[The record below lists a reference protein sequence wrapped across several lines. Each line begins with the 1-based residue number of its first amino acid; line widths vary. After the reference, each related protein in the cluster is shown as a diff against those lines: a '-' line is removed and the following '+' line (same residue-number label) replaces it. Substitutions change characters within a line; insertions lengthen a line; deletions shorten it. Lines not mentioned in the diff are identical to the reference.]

1 MTFDELVSIWHGSA
15 EWWLKAEGDSDYFF
29 KGFVTDMTL
38 PTFLKIRDCEI
49 VNIDDY
55 DLMQETEEQVLIL
68 TLRIP
73 EELRYWVN
81 LCVSLRNEEKANEQ
95 GDKNAE

>member
-15 EWWLKAEGDSDYFF
+15 EWWLKAEGDSDYFY
-29 KGFVTDMTL
+29 KGFITDMTL

-55 DLMQETEEQVLIL
+55 DLMQEAEEQVLIL

-81 LCVSLRNEEKANEQ
+81 LCISLRNEEEASEQ
-95 GDKNAE
+95 SDKNAE

>member
-1 MTFDELVSIWHGSA
+1 MTFDELVSIWNGSA
-15 EWWLKAEGDSDYFF
+15 NWWLKAEGDSDYFY
-29 KGFVTDMTL
+29 KDFVTNMTV

-55 DLMQETEEQVLIL
+55 DLMQEAEEQVLIL
-68 TLRIP
+68 TLKMP

-81 LCVSLRNEEKANEQ
+81 LCISLRNEEKANEQ
-95 GDKNAE
+95 GDKKSK